1 MELFLPFEN
10 IYPRKLPIYQNS
22 NLGDKEL
29 VQALILDAEI
39 TKVFTEET
47 SRLDW
52 IMQNKNLK
60 KLIYFFAFSTE
71 SQSEYGNV
79 FILSYS
85 FTFVLFGCR

>member
-1 MELFLPFEN
+1 MKLFPFEY

-47 SRLDW
+47 SRLD
-52 IMQNKNLK
+52 
-60 KLIYFFAFSTE
+60 
-71 SQSEYGNV
+71 
-79 FILSYS
+79 
-85 FTFVLFGCR
+85 

>member
-1 MELFLPFEN
+1 MICELISFIKLFPFEY

-47 SRLDW
+47 SRLD
-52 IMQNKNLK
+52 
-60 KLIYFFAFSTE
+60 
-71 SQSEYGNV
+71 
-79 FILSYS
+79 
-85 FTFVLFGCR
+85 